1 MSNEWAH
8 NAAWKEVPTVNNVTP
23 VGYAVASSAARGA
36 SAVAGTRPR
45 PWGEVC
51 AQLVQ
56 DGSGYVAACPALP
69 GGVALTRPQTQLQ
82 KYPFMTHGAAIN
94 GAKLGPHRAW
104 DPV

>member
-8 NAAWKEVPTVNNVTP
+8 SAAWKEVPTVNITP
-23 VGYAVASSAARGA
+23 VGFAVASSASRAVL
-36 SAVAGTRPR
+36 AVAGTHPR
-45 PWGEVC
+45 PQGEVC

-56 DGSGYVAACPALP
+56 DRSGFKAACTALP
-69 GGVALTRPQTQLQ
+69 GDVVVKRPQTQLQ
-82 KYPFMTHGAAIN
+82 KYPFMTQGAAIN

>member
-8 NAAWKEVPTVNNVTP
+8 DAARKEVPTVNNVTP

-36 SAVAGTRPR
+36 FAVAGTRPR
-45 PWGEVC
+45 GEVC

-56 DGSGYVAACPALP
+56 DRSGFTAACT
-69 GGVALTRPQTQLQ
+69 ALTSGVVVKRPQTQLQ
-82 KYPFMTHGAAIN
+82 QYPFMTHGAAIN

>member
-1 MSNEWAH
+1 MSDECAH
-8 NAAWKEVPTVNNVTP
+8 KAARKEVPTVNKLTLG
-23 VGYAVASSAARGA
+23 GYAVASSAARGA
-36 SAVAGTRPR
+36 FAVAGTGSRA
-45 PWGEVC
+45 EVC

-56 DGSGYVAACPALP
+56 DRSGFMVACTALP
-69 GGVALTRPQTQLQ
+69 GDVVVKRPQTQLQ

>member
-23 VGYAVASSAARGA
+23 AGYAVASSAARGA
-36 SAVAGTRPR
+36 FAVAGTGPR
-45 PWGEVC
+45 GEVC

-56 DGSGYVAACPALP
+56 DRSGFVPART
-69 GGVALTRPQTQLQ
+69 ALTGDVVVKRPQTQLHN
-82 KYPFMTHGAAIN
+82 YPFMTQGAAIN

>member
-8 NAAWKEVPTVNNVTP
+8 SAAWKEVPTVNITP
-23 VGYAVASSAARGA
+23 VGFAVASSASRAVL
-36 SAVAGTRPR
+36 AVAGTHPR
-45 PWGEVC
+45 PQGEVC

-56 DGSGYVAACPALP
+56 DRSGFMAACT
-69 GGVALTRPQTQLQ
+69 ALTGDVVVKRPQTQLQ
-82 KYPFMTHGAAIN
+82 KYPFMTQGAAIN

>member
-8 NAAWKEVPTVNNVTP
+8 SAAWKEVPTVNITP
-23 VGYAVASSAARGA
+23 AGFAGASSASRAIL
-36 SAVAGTRPR
+36 AVAGTHPR
-45 PWGEVC
+45 PQGEVC

-56 DGSGYVAACPALP
+56 DRSGFKAACT
-69 GGVALTRPQTQLQ
+69 ALTSGVVVKRPQTQLHN
-82 KYPFMTHGAAIN
+82 YPFMTQGAAIN

>member
-1 MSNEWAH
+1 MSDEWAH
-8 NAAWKEVPTVNNVTP
+8 NAAWKEVPTVNNLT
-23 VGYAVASSAARGA
+23 VGYAVASSAAREVI
-36 SAVAGTRPR
+36 AVTGTRPR

-56 DGSGYVAACPALP
+56 DGSGFKAAGTALP
-69 GGVALTRPQTQLQ
+69 GDVVVMKPQAQLQ
-82 KYPFMTHGAAIN
+82 QNPFMTHGAAIN

>member
-8 NAAWKEVPTVNNVTP
+8 SAAWKEVPTVNNITP
-23 VGYAVASSAARGA
+23 AGYAVASSAARGVL
-36 SAVAGTRPR
+36 AVAGTHPR

-56 DGSGYVAACPALP
+56 DGSGFLPACTAMT
-69 GGVALTRPQTQLQ
+69 GDVVVKRPPTQLQ